1 MTELVNFIFPI
12 MKISNFRHKLV
23 FKQVVRFKVLQYSYT
38 CLPIIIADCPLSS
51 SSLDLFNLGSPHLS
65 VWVSQSRGILE
76 LRPDIGVRV
85 ATVREKVLENEK
97 FSRSGKSQGITFSVR
112 EI

>member
-1 MTELVNFIFPI
+1 MSSETCVMHRF
-12 MKISNFRHKLV
+12 SRVKLE
-23 FKQVVRFKVLQYSYT
+23 K
-38 CLPIIIADCPLSS
+38 CH
-51 SSLDLFNLGSPHLS
+51 NS
-65 VWVSQSRGILE
+65 VIY
-76 LRPDIGVRV
+76 RV